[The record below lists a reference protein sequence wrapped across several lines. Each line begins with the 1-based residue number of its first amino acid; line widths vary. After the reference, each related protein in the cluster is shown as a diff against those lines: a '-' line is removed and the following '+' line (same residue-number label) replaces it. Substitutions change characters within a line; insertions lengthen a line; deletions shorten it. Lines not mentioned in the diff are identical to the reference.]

1 MTRNVLFALTMK
13 SVAKA
18 LGEYCTKEIPKGLL
32 SLQLEDVVLDLEK
45 PTTCGV
51 PWQNLKVIRSH
62 VSSVHSDGILA
73 YTTLQEL
80 YLDHGSID
88 SNDTLDDNT
97 NNDRVW

>member
-18 LGEYCTKEIPKGLL
+18 LGEYCTEEISKGLL

-62 VSSVHSDGILA
+62 VFIVMAFWLTPHCKKCTWIMAVLIVII
-73 YTTLQEL
+73 
-80 YLDHGSID
+80 H
-88 SNDTLDDNT
+88 
-97 NNDRVW
+97 